1 MDAVLGSFDYRIFR
15 VNNAYSLRYRWQRIK
30 ARAHARDAP
39 RITGSVMVAICNG
52 RARTVAVVGWD
63 LIENRR
69 IVLSRERSDS
79 GNEQIH
85 ISLR

>member
-1 MDAVLGSFDYRIFR
+1 VDAVLGSCDCRIFR

-30 ARAHARDAP
+30 ARAYARDAP
-39 RITGSVMVAICNG
+39 RITGFVMVAICNG

-69 IVLSRERSDS
+69 LVLSRERSDS
-79 GNEQIH
+79 GNDPIR
-85 ISLR
+85 ISIR